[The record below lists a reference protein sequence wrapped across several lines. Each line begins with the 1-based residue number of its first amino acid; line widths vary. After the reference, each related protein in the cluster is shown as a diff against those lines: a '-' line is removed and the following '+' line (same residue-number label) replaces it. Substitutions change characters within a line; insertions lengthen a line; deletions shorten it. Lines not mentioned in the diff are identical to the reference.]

1 MTGKKLRLL
10 ALTALTLFTA
20 AIYALPLASAPQAG
34 FPVVSGGTD
43 QAFPSLVYNGIR
55 SEFLLVYEDRSSA
68 SQFRIMAQ
76 RLGSNGLPIGTATV
90 VVNTPKQH
98 RRPRVAIN
106 RSSGEYM
113 VVWYDDDANKG
124 VFGQLLSPSAEPVG
138 NMIVIAPPSHGEQT
152 ADLAYS
158 SSPSHFLTTWID
170 YRHLVGSDVFAQR
183 LSTSGQP
190 LGTNIA
196 VSLAAQSQY
205 TPAIVYN
212 DFSGLFFVTWA
223 DKRLGAGA
231 VDIYGRFVTN
241 DGTLWGSEVLIC
253 SAGNDQWTPAV
264 TVNEQNSEMLVIWQ
278 DERNALQT
286 YNIYGQILQEMSSDE
301 KRSGL

>member
-1 MTGKKLRLL
+1 MHRPWHCRLRR
-10 ALTALTLFTA
+10 TLSLSA
-20 AIYALPLASAPQAG
+20 APPTRHSQTSSSIACAP
-34 FPVVSGGTD
+34 S
-43 QAFPSLVYNGIR
+43 SCWSMR
-55 SEFLLVYEDRSSA
+55 DRSSA

-190 LGTNIA
+190 LG
-196 VSLAAQSQY
+196 
-205 TPAIVYN
+205 
-212 DFSGLFFVTWA
+212 
-223 DKRLGAGA
+223 
-231 VDIYGRFVTN
+231 
-241 DGTLWGSEVLIC
+241 
-253 SAGNDQWTPAV
+253 
-264 TVNEQNSEMLVIWQ
+264 
-278 DERNALQT
+278 
-286 YNIYGQILQEMSSDE
+286 QILPYRWQRNRNTLRPSCTMTSAASS
-301 KRSGL
+301 S